1 MDETGELLAATVKRL
16 FETHCTSA
24 TLLQAERGT
33 WPAPLWAALEE
44 AGLTRALLPESA
56 GGAGLEPLLALALV
70 RALGRHAAPVPLAE
84 TMMAGWLLDG
94 AGIAVPD
101 GPLTILP
108 VYAEDR
114 LALRREDAGWR
125 LTGTARRIPWGR
137 QAAGAAALVELAGGA
152 MVAFVPA
159 GGWTA
164 ADGANLALE
173 PRDDLALDVRLE
185 PSAVAPAAA
194 GIDMSVLR
202 RLGAVMRSLAIA
214 GALETVLAMTVDY
227 AQTRVQFGRPIGK
240 FQAIQQNLAILAGQ
254 TVAAGAA
261 ADIAADAFASGLDP
275 ADIAAAKARTGEAA
289 SIAAG
294 IAHQVHGAI
303 GFTHEHRL
311 HFFTK
316 RLWSWRDEFG
326 NEAEWS
332 QALGRLAAAAGADGL
347 WSDLIARSA
356 AAP

>member
-1 MDETGELLAATVKRL
+1 
-16 FETHCTSA
+16 
-24 TLLQAERGT
+24 
-33 WPAPLWAALEE
+33 
-44 AGLTRALLPESA
+44 
-56 GGAGLEPLLALALV
+56 
-70 RALGRHAAPVPLAE
+70 
-84 TMMAGWLLDG
+84 MMAGWLLDG

-108 VYAEDR
+108 VQADDR

-125 LTGTARRIPWGR
+125 LTGMVRRIPWGR

-152 MVAFVPA
+152 MVACVPA
-159 GGWTA
+159 AGWTA

-185 PSAVAPAAA
+185 PSSVAPAAA
-194 GIDMSVLR
+194 GIDMTALR
-202 RLGAVMRSLAIA
+202 RFGAVMRSLAIA

-303 GFTHEHRL
+303 GFTQEHRL

-356 AAP
+356 AASP